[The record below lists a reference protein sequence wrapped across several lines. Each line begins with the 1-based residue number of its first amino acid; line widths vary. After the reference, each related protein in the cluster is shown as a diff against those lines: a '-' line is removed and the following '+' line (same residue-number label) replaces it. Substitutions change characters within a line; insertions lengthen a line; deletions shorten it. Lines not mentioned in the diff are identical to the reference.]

1 MAAPNLTIQRAV
13 DEAEV
18 SVDVRSLLRDDVARF
33 VVYCL
38 GVERLNVHSIRSAY
52 IHNFSDSSSL
62 LRKAVDADYA
72 MKIIGFYGSNYFRLF
87 NELSVKPHVLILGDK
102 FKAPYAPEFK
112 DWLRR
117 NKPAVLRLQRHR
129 VPVTSLP
136 NSDYYL
142 GTYSVMATANVVDH
156 TIVSSEIDYG
166 ALIHLNYCR
175 YITLDDSAVIGTK
188 QENKELASLLAYGM
202 DCDST
207 FTSTVADSAF
217 SAHVYEDA
225 DGVA

>member
-1 MAAPNLTIQRAV
+1 MQAQQTIQRAV

-18 SVDVRSLLRDDVARF
+18 SVDVKSLLRDDVARF

-38 GVERLNVHSIRSAY
+38 GVERLNVHSMRSAY
-52 IHNFSDSSSL
+52 IHNFSDSAPL
-62 LRKAVDADYA
+62 LRKAVEADYT
-72 MKIIGFYGSNYFRLF
+72 MKIIGFYGNNYFRLF
-87 NELSVKPHVLILGDK
+87 NELSVRPHVLVLGDR
-102 FKAPYAPEFK
+102 FRAPYAPEFK
-112 DWLRR
+112 EWLRR
-117 NKPAVLRLQRHR
+117 NKPAVLRLQKHR
-129 VPVTSLP
+129 IPVTALP

-142 GTYSVMATANVVDH
+142 GTYSVMATASVVDH
-156 TIVSSEIDYG
+156 NVVSSELDYG

-207 FTSTVADSAF
+207 FTTALSNHTF
-217 SAHVYEDA
+217 SPPVPEDE